1 MPVPNLKHEFAD
13 LNGVRLHYVTA
24 GGGKLIVFVHGF
36 PEFWYEW
43 RHQLAEFSRDYQVV
57 ALDTRG
63 INLSSKPPEVE
74 KYQMHHLAA
83 DVRALAEHLGH
94 RKFTLVGHDWGGGI
108 GWFLGASQPE
118 CLEKLVI
125 INSPHAGVMRRE
137 LSENPAQPRAF
148 QYVEWFCQPGM
159 EQTLAASNFAALV
172 EFLGRGL
179 SWGFFDSM
187 TEADKQA
194 CFEAWSQPG
203 ALNAGLNY
211 YRVYG
216 APPVADAENVLDQIG
231 AEIDRSYGAD
241 DTSLMVNVPTL
252 VIWGELDSYLLTG
265 CLDGLEKFVP
275 DLTIRRVSDASHWI
289 VNEQPELVNL
299 YLREFLAD

>member
-1 MPVPNLKHEFAD
+1 MAAPNLRDEFAEV
-13 LNGVRLHYVTA
+13 NGVRLHYVTA
-24 GGGKLIVFVHGF
+24 GEGKLIVFVHGF

-43 RHQLAEFSRDYQVV
+43 RHQLAEFSRDHQVV

-63 INLSSKPPEVE
+63 INLSSKPSEIE
-74 KYQMHHLAA
+74 QYQMHRLAA
-83 DVRALAEHLGH
+83 DVRALAAHLGH
-94 RKFTLVGHDWGGGI
+94 QKFILVGHDWGGGI
-108 GWFLGASQPE
+108 GWFLGTAQPE

-137 LSENPAQPRAF
+137 LSENPAQQQAF
-148 QYVEWFCQPGM
+148 NYVAWFCESGM
-159 EQTLAASNFAALV
+159 ERTLAADNFTTLI
-172 EFLGRGL
+172 EFLGRNL

-194 CFEAWSQPG
+194 YLEAWSQPG

-216 APPVADAENVLDQIG
+216 APPAADSENVLDQVG

-241 DTSLMVNVPTL
+241 ETSLTVKVPTL

-265 CLDGLEKFVP
+265 CLNGLENFVP
-275 DLTIRRVSDASHWI
+275 DLTIKRVPDASHWI
-289 VNEQPELVNL
+289 VNEQPELINR
-299 YLREFLAD
+299 YLREFIAG